1 MWIAFDLLTRIVI
14 GGSLLIAGLTKLLST
29 VSWRQVWL
37 ASYRLL
43 PRLAVRPA
51 AMLLPSAEV
60 CCGLAVLTGALGAGS
75 VLAGAALL
83 AVLAAAVAA
92 ALLRGLEIY
101 CHCLTMTG
109 ELISARGVGRNL
121 ALIAAAVVV
130 AWHGRGAAAGPW
142 RGGAELLGATRLGW
156 PAQLGILT
164 ALAVAVHLAA
174 LGARVARRREALAAI
189 GRREPIGAGERAW

>member
-1 MWIAFDLLTRIVI
+1 M
-14 GGSLLIAGLTKLLST
+14 
-29 VSWRQVWL
+29 
-37 ASYRLL
+37 L
-43 PRLAVRPA
+43 P
-51 AMLLPSAEV
+51 PSAEV

-92 ALLRGLEIY
+92 ALLRGLDIY

-109 ELISARGVGRNL
+109 ELISGRGVGRNL
-121 ALIAAAVVV
+121 ALMAAAVVV
-130 AWHGRGAAAGPW
+130 AWHGRGAAAGTW
-142 RGGAELLGATRLGW
+142 RGGAELLGATRLGG

-189 GRREPIGAGERAW
+189 GRREPLGAGERAW